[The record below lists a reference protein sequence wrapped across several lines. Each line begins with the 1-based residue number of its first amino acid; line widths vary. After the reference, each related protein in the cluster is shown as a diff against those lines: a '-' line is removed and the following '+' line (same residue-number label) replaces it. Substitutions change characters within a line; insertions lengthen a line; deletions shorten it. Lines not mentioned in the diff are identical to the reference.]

1 MERACGARRRLSVPD
16 STFMTPEQP
25 EAPVFIIPGVLFAT
39 FPGHPAILSTGDP
52 AEPQAL
58 FGPKRPASLAFIQLT
73 DLAGDMAPLADWGDG
88 VPLDLLMG
96 DPAAELPLLYRCTG
110 LSVRHPVRV
119 TVPFRPGLA
128 RAVKLALS
136 LGFAV
141 RLHGHQPSPEA
152 VAEARQAL
160 AEYLHNPTVSQ
171 PVEPF
176 HTLLIAFLHETQVA
190 LWSLLE
196 RDPAEVRVLDERG
209 EPVPRQGPASVAA
222 FRDALLAAGGECR
235 GCPYLSRCDGY
246 FKWPHSDYS
255 CTGVKRLFAD
265 LEAAADALRADLA
278 AHAVGKN

>member
-1 MERACGARRRLSVPD
+1 MPD
-16 STFMTPEQP
+16 ASSTTPEQP
-25 EAPVFIIPGVLFAT
+25 VTPVVIIPGVLFSS
-39 FPGHPAILSTGDP
+39 FPDRPVILGTGDP
-52 AEPQAL
+52 AEPRAL
-58 FGPKRPASLAFIQLT
+58 FGSETPANLAFIQLT

-96 DPAAELPLLYRCTG
+96 DPATELPLLYRCTG

-136 LGFAV
+136 LGFSV

-176 HTLLIAFLHETQVA
+176 HTLLIAFLQETPVA

-196 RDPAEVRVLDERG
+196 RDPAEVCVLDERG
-209 EPVPRQGPASVAA
+209 KPAPGQGPDSVAA
-222 FRDALLAAGGECR
+222 FRDALLASGGECR

-265 LEAAADALRADLA
+265 IEAAADALRADLA
-278 AHAVGKN
+278 AHAVGKD

>member
-1 MERACGARRRLSVPD
+1 MPD
-16 STFMTPEQP
+16 ASSTTQEQP
-25 EAPVFIIPGVLFAT
+25 VTPVFILPGALFAT
-39 FPGHPAILSTGDP
+39 FPDRPAILRTCDP
-52 AEPQAL
+52 AEPRAL
-58 FGPKRPASLAFIQLT
+58 FGSETPENLAFIQLT
-73 DLAGDMAPLADWGDG
+73 GLAGDLTPLADWGDG

-96 DPAAELPLLYRCTG
+96 DPVVELPLLYRCTG

-119 TVPFRPGLA
+119 TVPYRPGLA

-136 LGFAV
+136 LGFSV

-176 HTLLIAFLHETQVA
+176 HTLLIAFLQDTPVA

-209 EPVPRQGPASVAA
+209 EQAPGQGPDSVAA
-222 FRDALLAAGGECR
+222 FRDALLAAGGECC

-246 FKWPHSDYS
+246 FKWPRSDYS
-255 CTGVKRLFAD
+255 CIGVKRLFA
-265 LEAAADALRADLA
+265 EVETAADALRADLA
-278 AHAVGKN
+278 AHTTPED

>member
-1 MERACGARRRLSVPD
+1 
-16 STFMTPEQP
+16 MTPERP
-25 EAPVFIIPGVLFAT
+25 ETPVMILSGALFSS
-39 FPGHPAILSTGDP
+39 FPGRPAILSTADP
-52 AEPQAL
+52 AEPRAL
-58 FGPKRPASLAFIQLT
+58 FGSETPAGLAFIQLT
-73 DLAGDMAPLADWGDG
+73 GLAGDLAPLADWGDG

-110 LSVRHPVRV
+110 LSERHPVRV

-141 RLHGHQPSPEA
+141 RLHGHQPTPQA

-176 HTLLIAFLHETQVA
+176 HTLLIAFLQETPVA

-209 EPVPRQGPASVAA
+209 ESVPGQGPDSVAA
-222 FRDALLAAGGECR
+222 FREALLAAGGECC
-235 GCPYLSRCDGY
+235 GCPFLSRCDGY
-246 FKWPHSDYS
+246 FKWPLSDYS

-265 LEAAADALRADLA
+265 VEAAADALRADLA
-278 AHAVGKN
+278 AHTAPEN

>member
-1 MERACGARRRLSVPD
+1 
-16 STFMTPEQP
+16 MTP
-25 EAPVFIIPGVLFAT
+25 VVIIPGVLFSS
-39 FPGHPAILSTGDP
+39 FPDRPVILGTGDP
-52 AEPQAL
+52 AEPRAL
-58 FGPKRPASLAFIQLT
+58 FGSETPANLAFIRLT
-73 DLAGDMAPLADWGDG
+73 DLAGDPAPLADWGDG
-88 VPLDLLMG
+88 IPLDLLMG
-96 DPAAELPLLYRCTG
+96 DPATELPLLYRCTV

-136 LGFAV
+136 LGFSV

-176 HTLLIAFLHETQVA
+176 HTLLIAFLQETPVA

-209 EPVPRQGPASVAA
+209 EPVPGQGPESVAA
-222 FRDALLAAGGECR
+222 FREALLAAGGECC
-235 GCPYLSRCDGY
+235 GCSYLSRCDGY

-265 LEAAADALRADLA
+265 VEAAADELRADLA
-278 AHAVGKN
+278 AHAVGKD